1 MSLFILPENQKII
14 WDIINKAPQF
24 ADFGKNTNESKE
36 DWFRETIQQIYDKHK
51 DKSMNVQE
59 LRQLNKDT
67 ISMMIH
73 SLKAKTITYTN
84 INDIDTTPIFDLPKL
99 NEPSQN
105 EYMNEDKTSTR
116 NYMLDQKHDLL
127 NSQFASKQQEFDGLM
142 LRKPVN
148 EINFSEQDCT
158 DQPIDNMDELLQKH
172 ISGREYDVNSPPKS
186 NITGIGI
193 DNKSIFQNDDQT
205 NVSKNVKWAS
215 NLDDTNNNMYIS
227 AEIFHN
233 FVRKTNNELQN
244 LRNEINEMK
253 KERKTES
260 SIPSLLSRMKKNNNN
275 NNNNNKPMNELEDI
289 SNYIRY

>member
-1 MSLFILPENQKII
+1 MSLFILPENQKVI

-24 ADFGKNTNESKE
+24 AEFGKNTNESKE
-36 DWFRETIQQIYDKHK
+36 DWFRETIKQIYDKHK

-67 ISMMIH
+67 ISMMIN
-73 SLKAKTITYTN
+73 SLKIKTN
-84 INDIDTTPIFDLPKL
+84 INVNNNINTTPILDLPKL
-99 NEPSQN
+99 NELSPN

-116 NYMLDQKHDLL
+116 NYMLEQKHDLL

-172 ISGREYDVNSPPKS
+172 ISEREYDVNSPPKS
-186 NITGIGI
+186 NITGIDI

-205 NVSKNVKWAS
+205 NVSKNVKWAP
-215 NLDDTNNNMYIS
+215 NLDNTNNNSNTYIS
-227 AEIFHN
+227 MEVFQN
-233 FVRKTNNELQN
+233 FVRNTNNELQN

-260 SIPSLLSRMKKNNNN
+260 SIPSLLSRMKKNKNNN
-275 NNNNNKPMNELEDI
+275 STTNQIEDI
-289 SNYIRY
+289 SNYVRY